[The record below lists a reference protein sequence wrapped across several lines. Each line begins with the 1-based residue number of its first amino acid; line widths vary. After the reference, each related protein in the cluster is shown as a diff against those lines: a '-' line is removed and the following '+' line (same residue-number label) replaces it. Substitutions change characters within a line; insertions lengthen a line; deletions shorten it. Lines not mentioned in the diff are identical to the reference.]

1 MNNLKNIL
9 TEITQLTNNIETN
22 YPELYQTLD
31 ENPMTIPSS
40 NDPHIDTD
48 IMKEYL
54 ESLKQILKK
63 YLETKKSKTN
73 K

>member
-9 TEITQLTNNIETN
+9 TEITQLTYNIETN

-31 ENPMTIPSS
+31 ENPMTIPST

-48 IMKEYL
+48 IMEEYL